1 MNLSQLYKSGDTET
15 TVRKTYMVP
24 LDELFIEEGYNVREI
39 NLAHV
44 EEFRDAFIA
53 GGYIPPLVVEVT
65 ETGVKIIDGHH
76 RFLGAKAACEAGT
89 EVQRLECKDFVG
101 SSADK
106 IAYMITSSQGMPL
119 SPIDRGAAYLRLVNQ
134 GWSNVEIAQKVKR
147 SESDILQHL
156 QLMECTPYI
165 QKLVREGRL
174 NYALAIELQRK
185 HGLRADS
192 AVSKMIEK
200 LEGTGKTK
208 ITRSVAQPQFPAKK
222 ARNFVDLFK
231 DADVTGEGEYVC
243 IRLPASLYE
252 QYETT
257 MEEYRAGV
265 DNNDKDQQSTT
276 ENLYE
281 SNSFIEAVPERE
293 GQTVNNAPS

>member
-39 NLAHV
+39 NQAHV
-44 EEFRDAFIA
+44 EEFKAAFIA
-53 GGYIPPLVVEVT
+53 GEFVPPLAVEVT
-65 ETGVKIIDGHH
+65 GTGVKIIDGHH
-76 RFLGAKAACEAGT
+76 RFLGAKAACEAGS
-89 EVQRLECKDFVG
+89 EIQRLECKDFVG
-101 SSADK
+101 TSADK

-119 SPIDRGAAYLRLVNQ
+119 SPIERGAAYLRLVNQ
-134 GWSNVEIAQKVKR
+134 GWSNSEIALKVKR

-192 AVSKMIEK
+192 AVSRMMEK

-208 ITRSVAQPQFPAKK
+208 ITRSIAQPQFPAKK
-222 ARNFVDLFK
+222 ARNFLGLFQE
-231 DADVTGEGEYVC
+231 AEVTGEGEFVC
-243 IRLPASLYE
+243 IRIPANNYE
-252 QYETT
+252 AYENI
-257 MEEYRAGV
+257 MEEYLNGMN
-265 DNNDKDQQSTT
+265 DNGQNEQSTT
-276 ENLYE
+276 ENLSE
-281 SNSFIEAVPERE
+281 SCC
-293 GQTVNNAPS
+293 NAESMANGENQSQH